1 MKTTELN
8 RRIKELKKEYQED
21 EKKLNQ
27 LEQARQQMIQLML
40 IKRGRILELEQWQ
53 DNTQSKASSE
63 E

>member
-8 RRIKELKKEYQED
+8 RRIEELKKEYQED